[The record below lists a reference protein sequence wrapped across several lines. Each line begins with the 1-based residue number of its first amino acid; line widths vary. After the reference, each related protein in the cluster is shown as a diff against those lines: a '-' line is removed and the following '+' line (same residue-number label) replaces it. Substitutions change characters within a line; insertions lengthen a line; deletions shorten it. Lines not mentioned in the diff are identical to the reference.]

1 MKSTTEAA
9 VPMRHNKKI
18 KISCVHHAG
27 AASVAAT
34 ATLPSATVITSRAC
48 AATPIGLAM
57 PTGALSKSGRMG
69 GHTGEERNGE
79 EQSKERTM
87 TYETL
92 RLQANTSSIKRR
104 APRTDLSKLTAEEQE
119 RWKKAQARQYSA
131 SARPRQVVREQ
142 DLRDKVQTLSIF
154 QVLVEATPD
163 AVLLLSPDGRARI
176 LFVND
181 QGSQLLRPASS
192 GVKEEAL
199 IGRSLLEWMD
209 AQGKAAF
216 VAAIGICI
224 FCKDVTRR
232 VQCILHSPCSPLVQQ
247 LGGQMQYYE
256 RQELEHHQEQQ
267 LQKQETNRAD
277 LTLRLTER
285 GLVVFMRPDKTRGKG
300 V

>member
-1 MKSTTEAA
+1 
-9 VPMRHNKKI
+9 
-18 KISCVHHAG
+18 
-27 AASVAAT
+27 
-34 ATLPSATVITSRAC
+34 
-48 AATPIGLAM
+48 M
-57 PTGALSKSGRMG
+57 PTGALSKSGGMG

-79 EQSKERTM
+79 EQWKERTM

-92 RLQANTSSIKRR
+92 RLQANSSSIKRR

-131 SARPRQVVREQ
+131 SARQRQVVREQ

-154 QVLVEATPD
+154 QVLVEVAPD

-232 VQCILHSPCSPLVQQ
+232 VQCILHSPCSPLVLQR
-247 LGGQMQYYE
+247 GGRMQYYE

-267 LQKQETNRAD
+267 QQKQEAIRAD
-277 LTLRLTER
+277 LTLRSTER
-285 GLVVFMRPDKTRGKG
+285 GLVVYIRPQKG
-300 V
+300 ERKVNE